1 MAAKHATPLSL
12 LRVVCERFDED
23 RCVQIASS
31 LTFTTL
37 LAIVPVVTIALTVVS
52 AFPVF
57 SALLGQVQHF
67 VVVNLVPS
75 SVNAITGYAERFSR
89 NAAGL
94 TAVGILFLGV
104 TALMLMFTIEGAFND
119 IWRVTFQ
126 RRILRRVVI
135 YAMMLVAGP
144 VLIGASLWLTSYLIT
159 LSLNLVS
166 AGPAGHSALLKML
179 PLVLTAA
186 AFSLLY
192 RFVPNREVAGRDAL
206 VGGIVAGL
214 CFEAMKSG
222 FGFYVTH
229 FPSDKMVY
237 GAFALVPIFLF
248 WIYLSWL
255 IVLGG
260 AVLAAALPEWREN
273 AISARHVPGSDFFHA
288 LRALELLWS
297 ARATGEVVSTSR
309 LHAAVKLRV
318 DRLEWMRAALADAGW
333 VERVGGAGGG
343 WAPAAERT
351 TVRAVFRLFVFDLN
365 VVEAGRRAGG
375 GLEARIRALAEQSGG
390 GMDILLSQF
399 FSDAAADG

>member
-1 MAAKHATPLSL
+1 M
-12 LRVVCERFDED
+12 VGERFDED
-23 RCVQIASS
+23 RCIQIASS

-57 SALLGQVQHF
+57 SALIGQLQHF
-67 VVVNLVPS
+67 IVANLVPS
-75 SVNAITGYAERFSR
+75 SVNAVTGYTEKFSK

-94 TAVGILFLGV
+94 TTVGILFLGV
-104 TALMLMFTIEGAFND
+104 TALMLMFTIEGALND

-126 RRILRRVVI
+126 RRILRRIVI
-135 YAMMLVAGP
+135 YAVMLVVGP

-166 AGPAGHSALLKML
+166 AGPAGNSAFLKTVPLL
-179 PLVLTAA
+179 LTAA

-192 RFVPNREVAGRDAL
+192 FFVPNREVAARDAL
-206 VGGIVAGL
+206 VGGIVAGA

-273 AISARHVPGSDFFHA
+273 AVSARHVPGSDFFHA
-288 LRALELLWS
+288 LRALELLWR
-297 ARATGEVVSTSR
+297 ARAKGEVVATSR
-309 LHAAVKLRV
+309 LHAVVKLRV
-318 DRLEWMRAALADAGW
+318 DRLEWMLAALADAGW
-333 VERVGGAGGG
+333 VERVGVSG
-343 WAPAAERT
+343 WGLAPAAERT

-365 VVEAGRRAGG
+365 VSESGRRAAG
-375 GLEARIRALAEQSGG
+375 GLEARIRALADQSGD
-390 GMDILLSQF
+390 GMDISLTQF
-399 FSDAAADG
+399 FSEAAADG

>member
-144 VLIGASLWLTSYLIT
+144 VLIGASRKRFLGELTKEDRPDQRT
-159 LSLNLVS
+159 
-166 AGPAGHSALLKML
+166 AG
-179 PLVLTAA
+179 TIAA
-186 AFSLLY
+186 CLECY
-192 RFVPNREVAGRDAL
+192 RRGATIFRVHDVAPVRQ
-206 VGGIVAGL
+206 
-214 CFEAMKSG
+214 
-222 FGFYVTH
+222 
-229 FPSDKMVY
+229 
-237 GAFALVPIFLF
+237 
-248 WIYLSWL
+248 
-255 IVLGG
+255 
-260 AVLAAALPEWREN
+260 
-273 AISARHVPGSDFFHA
+273 
-288 LRALELLWS
+288 
-297 ARATGEVVSTSR
+297 
-309 LHAAVKLRV
+309 
-318 DRLEWMRAALADAGW
+318 ALAVAH
-333 VERVGGAGGG
+333 A
-343 WAPAAERT
+343 
-351 TVRAVFRLFVFDLN
+351 
-365 VVEAGRRAGG
+365 
-375 GLEARIRALAEQSGG
+375 IALAR
-390 GMDILLSQF
+390 
-399 FSDAAADG
+399 